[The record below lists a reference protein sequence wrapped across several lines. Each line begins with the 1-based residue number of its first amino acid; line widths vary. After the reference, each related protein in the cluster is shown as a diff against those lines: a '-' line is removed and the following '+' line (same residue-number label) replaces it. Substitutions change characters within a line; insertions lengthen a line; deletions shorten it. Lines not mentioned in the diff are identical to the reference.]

1 VIKERVRFSWDRD
14 GNEPLDDISL
24 DEPVR
29 VGESKEV
36 TVWVHN
42 LGKWPLI
49 DLIFNVEGG
58 EIEIVEAPEEIEA
71 FSAEPV
77 RLQIT
82 PREPESEEDEKPVSG
97 TLTMEY
103 SYVIK

>member
-1 VIKERVRFSWDRD
+1 MNRERVRFSWDRE
-14 GNEPLDDISL
+14 GNEPLEEISL

-29 VGESKEV
+29 VGENKEI

-49 DLIFNVEGG
+49 DLTFSIDG
-58 EIEIVEAPEEIEA
+58 EEIEP
-71 FSAEPV
+71 FTAESLK
-77 RLQIT
+77 LQIT
-82 PREPESEEDEKPVSG
+82 PREPETEEDEKPISG
-97 TLTMEY
+97 RLTMEY